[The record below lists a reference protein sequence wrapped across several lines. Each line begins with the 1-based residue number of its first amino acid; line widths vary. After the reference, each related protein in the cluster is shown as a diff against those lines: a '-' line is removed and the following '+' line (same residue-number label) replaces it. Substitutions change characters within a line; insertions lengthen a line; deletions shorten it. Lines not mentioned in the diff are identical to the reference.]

1 MDRIY
6 KYNPNISYN
15 PNGGRYLQ
23 LITAKNLYIQNITV
37 AENDG
42 HSDSFHVKFPN
53 VFTNYPL
60 GAVRVEDQKFKDWD
74 HYKFTIWQLQLNFV
88 VFCASSACGVS
99 VEHLNAKEPM
109 IRSIYRFHVYYHIR
123 RILKILEI
131 PLPYENSFNQ
141 YNNPYNHEKFIGI
154 CSEYGVSNDLTKWR
168 KQKYFSTWQSRA
180 WETGKPGMS
189 NINENSFSRWIIE
202 KSDGLTML
210 GLQKLSGSVRHDAY
224 LILTSQTS
232 TRGPIVGIESRNLD
246 AQHTFLNTF
255 ENIVN
260 RRVNISEDIRRFQK
274 TLQYAR
280 SKVDYVIGE
289 FIYMLPSNMN
299 LQIEKVKDYNNKI
312 LISSP
317 SFKIGTNLKINLD
330 GEQVKLK
337 DKPDVKSKEVE
348 MVKTEPDVK
357 PKVITKPDIKSN
369 KEHKQDVKP
378 NIELKHDV
386 MLITTKPDTNKITY
400 EEEKVALYWELQL
413 YLQYGGCSS
422 DLRSICLCH
431 EICVYQDSNTCDKC
445 PQILRQPTNCF
456 LCSIQDP

>member
-6 KYNPNISYN
+6 KYNSDASYK

-23 LITAKNLYIQNITV
+23 LITAEDLYIQNITV
-37 AENDG
+37 AEHDG
-42 HSDSFHVKFPN
+42 HSDNFQVKFPN

-74 HYKFTIWQLQLNFV
+74 HYKFTIWQSQLNFA

-141 YNNPYNHEKFIGI
+141 YNNSYNHEKFIGI
-154 CSEYGVSNDLTKWR
+154 CSEYGVSNNLTKWR
-168 KQKYFSTWQSRA
+168 NQKYFSTWQSRA

-189 NINENSFSRWIIE
+189 YINENSWSRWIIE
-202 KSDGLTML
+202 KSDGLTTL
-210 GLQKLSGSVRHDAY
+210 GIQKLSESVRDYAY
-224 LILTSQTS
+224 LILTNQTS
-232 TRGPIVGIESRNLD
+232 TRGPIVGHEARNFD
-246 AQHTFLNTF
+246 AQRTFLNTF

-260 RRVNISEDIRRFQK
+260 RRVNIPEDIRRFQK

-280 SKVDYVIGE
+280 SKVDYAIGE
-289 FIYMLPSNMN
+289 FVYMLPSDMN
-299 LQIEKVKDYNNKI
+299 LRIGKVKDYNNKI

-317 SFKIGTNLKINLD
+317 SFKIGTNLKVNLD
-330 GEQVKLK
+330 DDDIKVA
-337 DKPDVKSKEVE
+337 
-348 MVKTEPDVK
+348 KTD
-357 PKVITKPDIKSN
+357 KPDIKPNKGDKQDVKTVIKPN

-378 NIELKHDV
+378 NRPDIKQNIE
-386 MLITTKPDTNKITY
+386 ISRSKPDTNKITY
-400 EEEKVALYWELQL
+400 EEEKVAL
-413 YLQYGGCSS
+413 
-422 DLRSICLCH
+422 
-431 EICVYQDSNTCDKC
+431 
-445 PQILRQPTNCF
+445 ILGTTAVF
-456 LCSIQDP
+456 TVLWMFK

>member
-6 KYNPNISYN
+6 KYNSSANYR

-23 LITAKNLYIQNITV
+23 LITAKDLYIQNITV

-42 HSDSFHVKFPN
+42 HQPTVIDSFQVKFPN

-60 GAVRVEDQKFKDWD
+60 GAVRVEDQRFKDWD
-74 HYKFTIWQLQLNFV
+74 HYKFTIWQSQLNFA

-99 VEHLNAKEPM
+99 VEHLTAKEPM

-154 CSEYGVSNDLTKWR
+154 CSEYGVSNHLTKWR
-168 KQKYFSTWQSRA
+168 NQKYFSTWQSRA
-180 WETGKPGMS
+180 RETNKPGMS
-189 NINENSFSRWIIE
+189 YINENSFSRWIIE
-202 KSDGLTML
+202 KSDGLTAL
-210 GLQKLSGSVRHDAY
+210 GLQKLSESVRDYAY

-232 TRGPIVGIESRNLD
+232 TRGPIVGHEARNLD
-246 AQHTFLNTF
+246 AQCTFLNTF

-260 RRVNISEDIRRFQK
+260 RRVNIPEDIRRFQK

-289 FIYMLPSNMN
+289 FIYMLPSDMN
-299 LQIEKVKDYNNKI
+299 LRIGKVKDYNNKI

-330 GEQVKLK
+330 
-337 DKPDVKSKEVE
+337 VKSKEVDNRRL

-357 PKVITKPDIKSN
+357 PKVITNPNVEPN

-378 NIELKHDV
+378 NIKFDRES
-386 MLITTKPDTNKITY
+386 KPDMNKVTY
-400 EEEKVALYWELQL
+400 EEEKVAL
-413 YLQYGGCSS
+413 
-422 DLRSICLCH
+422 
-431 EICVYQDSNTCDKC
+431 
-445 PQILRQPTNCF
+445 ILGTTAVF
-456 LCSIQDP
+456 TVLWMFK

>member
-6 KYNPNISYN
+6 KYNPDASYK
-15 PNGGRYLQ
+15 PNEGTYLQ
-23 LITAKNLYIQNITV
+23 LITAKDLYIQNITV

-42 HSDSFHVKFPN
+42 HSDSFQVKFPN

-60 GAVRVEDQKFKDWD
+60 GAVRVEDQRFKDWD
-74 HYKFTIWQLQLNFV
+74 HYKFTLWQSQLNFV

-109 IRSIYRFHVYYHIR
+109 IRSIYHFHVYYHIR

-141 YNNPYNHEKFIGI
+141 SNNPYNHEKFIGI

-168 KQKYFSTWQSRA
+168 NQKYFSTWQSRA
-180 WETGKPGMS
+180 WETNKPGMS
-189 NINENSFSRWIIE
+189 YINENSFSRWIIE
-202 KSDGLTML
+202 KSDGLTTL
-210 GLQKLSGSVRHDAY
+210 GLQKLSESVRDYAY

-232 TRGPIVGIESRNLD
+232 TRGPIVGHEARNLD
-246 AQHTFLNTF
+246 AQRMFLNTF

-260 RRVNISEDIRRFQK
+260 RRLYIPEDIRRFQK

-289 FIYMLPSNMN
+289 FIYILPSDMN
-299 LQIEKVKDYNNKI
+299 LRIGNVRNYNNKI

-317 SFKIGTNLKINLD
+317 SFKIGTNVKINLD
-330 GEQVKLK
+330 GEQAKLK

-348 MVKTEPDVK
+348 MIKAEPDVK
-357 PKVITKPDIKSN
+357 PKVKTKPNIEPN

-378 NIELKHDV
+378 NIKFDRESNQDV
-386 MLITTKPDTNKITY
+386 KEPDTNKITY
-400 EEEKVALYWELQL
+400 EEENVAL
-413 YLQYGGCSS
+413 
-422 DLRSICLCH
+422 
-431 EICVYQDSNTCDKC
+431 
-445 PQILRQPTNCF
+445 ILGTTAIF
-456 LCSIQDP
+456 TVWWMFK